1 MEDAVRFIGH
11 ALAAMGPKE
20 PQINS
25 EGELDI
31 HLEFQYRSYSKQDS
45 PNNCVKPLPVQ
56 VLLHIDSIAAASA
69 DQDLKAIS
77 DMIHLEYFFLLR
89 PV

>member
-1 MEDAVRFIGH
+1 
-11 ALAAMGPKE
+11 MGPKE

-45 PNNCVKPLPVQ
+45 PNNCVKPAPFQ
-56 VLLHIDSIAAASA
+56 VLRHIASITAAS
-69 DQDLKAIS
+69 DDKELKTI
-77 DMIHLEYFFLLR
+77 
-89 PV
+89 